1 LSTWHYEILGWA
13 LFVIS
18 AVAFLASSI
27 RSGDGLAIAGSFFFL
42 VACIAFLV
50 PLLRQKPD

>member
-1 LSTWHYEILGWA
+1 MRTWNYEMAGWV

-42 VACIAFLV
+42 IACIAFLV

>member
-1 LSTWHYEILGWA
+1 MSTWHYEILGWA

>member
-1 LSTWHYEILGWA
+1 MAGWA
-13 LFVIS
+13 LFVVS
-18 AVAFLASSI
+18 ALAFLASSI
-27 RSGDGLAIAGSFFFL
+27 RSGDGLAVVGSFFFL